1 MMSGLR
7 SQRHRMVT
15 WVSLKS
21 GVASSGKCII
31 TQAPHRQPTAT
42 SERMRSLLLA
52 QKPMRRVTGVS
63 NVFSLAKSRMVPLG
77 LHHESSPRVLSDLCR
92 GDPDGEMVRLIVDRS
107 EERRVGK
114 ECRSRWSPYH

>member
-7 SQRHRMVT
+7 SHRHKMVT

-31 TQAPHRQPTAT
+31 TQAPHRQPAAT

-63 NVFSLAKSRMVPLG
+63 NVFSRAKSRMVPLG
-77 LHHESSPRVLSDLCR
+77 LHEPSPRVLSDLCR
-92 GDPDGEMVRLIVDRS
+92 GDPRGEIVCLIVDGGCAANS
-107 EERRVGK
+107 DK
-114 ECRSRWSPYH
+114 LLDA

>member
-31 TQAPHRQPTAT
+31 TQAPHRQPAAT

-77 LHHESSPRVLSDLCR
+77 LHEPTTN
-92 GDPDGEMVRLIVDRS
+92 RS
-107 EERRVGK
+107 EEHTSELQSRLHLV
-114 ECRSRWSPYH
+114 CRLLLEKKNNKCYVIAC